1 MSEGP
6 FRGISAR
13 QRAESG
19 LPKTFPLPLVPVAL
33 AFFVCLVHF
42 QGCAYS
48 FTGASVPPHLK
59 TITIPLVDDQSGFGE
74 AGLREDFTRELTD
87 QFISDNSIRVAD
99 RSTAD
104 AMLTGSI
111 VNVTDAPSMVQGGEQ
126 VSQRRIT
133 MSVKFAFQ
141 DMKLRRKIWEK
152 SFSNWG
158 DYESGGGLSQRQSG
172 LKEAIRKLSED
183 VLLETVSGW

>member
-1 MSEGP
+1 MSEGRS
-6 FRGISAR
+6 RGGSAP

-19 LPKTFPLPLVPVAL
+19 SRGSFSLLLVGVVP
-33 AFFVCLVHF
+33 AFFMFLVQI

-133 MSVKFAFQ
+133 MSVIFSFQ
-141 DMKLRRKIWEK
+141 DMKLRRKVWKNPFPTGGIT
-152 SFSNWG
+152 SPAAASP
-158 DYESGGGLSQRQSG
+158 SGSRG
-172 LKEAIRKLSED
+172 
-183 VLLETVSGW
+183 